1 MDSLDPLTTATI
13 VFLIIKC
20 IAWLGSREMSCPI
33 CDYAG
38 APQPK
43 QSILT
48 ELGLIGTCFLITI
61 FAQQGVPMFLLT
73 TVGLFLYFGLHHSPQ
88 ICPRCQWD
96 GRSIRATSLR

>member
-1 MDSLDPLTTATI
+1 MDSLDPLTRAVI

-20 IAWLGSREMSCPI
+20 IAWLRGQKISCPI

-48 ELGLIGTCFLITI
+48 ELGLVGTCFLITI
-61 FAQQGVPMFLLT
+61 FAQQGVPVFLLI
-73 TVGLFLYFGLHHSPQ
+73 TVGLFLYFGLHYSPQ

-96 GRSIRATSLR
+96 GGSIRVTSLR